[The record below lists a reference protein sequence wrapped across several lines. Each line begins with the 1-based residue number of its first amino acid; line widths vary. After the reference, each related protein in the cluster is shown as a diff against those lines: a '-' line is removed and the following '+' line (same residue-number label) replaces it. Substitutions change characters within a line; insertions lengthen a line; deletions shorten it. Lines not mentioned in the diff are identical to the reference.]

1 MVGNDKKKNSKI
13 KNLGKNL
20 FAKFFGFEQGIDIT
34 DDIAVLNRRNVVIKN
49 IIFLSNLI
57 YSALLLIL
65 SLSTNHRSDWAFTIV
80 AFPLTFIINRALTTL
95 INVDDKDITKQSIAM
110 YIASMYIYIS
120 SILVYARLYKSGSF
134 ETVSY
139 VLLYYSIVLI
149 SLYQDKKLM
158 FHAFLYLFGAMTFIH
173 LMWTYQILDVSHNL
187 TMIEF
192 FNVFVESGD
201 FGDLIL
207 RSLVFI
213 LFFLAVYVIVS
224 IGQYMQEER
233 KLELIKR
240 RQVQNDFAKIV
251 GNLFNAVFINAYFKL
266 NEDYA
271 INVKH
276 ISEKIASYLN
286 MSLTEIEN
294 LKSFSLI
301 HLRYNEVKD
310 FKLDANAF
318 DDKVY
323 EDLKAKTTLGADIVK
338 RMELSEN
345 VDVIVRSLIE
355 DTLDDDK
362 LISIFK
368 NVSDLNSEIILL
380 SDLYLTFRDS
390 QSYKR
395 PHTHRETMSILEEIC
410 SPFLNEKLIQTFIK
424 YSDELELEYNNF
436 LY

>member
-1 MVGNDKKKNSKI
+1 LVGNDKKKNSKI